1 MIWDPFACGI
11 MIGIVLGAL
20 GIMAAIECVEVK
32 QARHTE
38 EQARRAARNKRLH
51 DLGVPG
57 Y

>member
-20 GIMAAIECVEVK
+20 SILAIIEYAEIK
-32 QARHTE
+32 AQRTND
-38 EQARRAARNKRLH
+38 EQVRRAARNKRLH
-51 DLGVPG
+51 DLGVRG

>member
-20 GIMAAIECVEVK
+20 SILAIIEY
-32 QARHTE
+32 TE
-38 EQARRAARNKRLH
+38 IKAQRTNDEQARRTARNKRLH
-51 DLGVPG
+51 DLGVRG